1 MRRDETNL
9 GVPSQRL
16 DAEWTRYSLR
26 RLREKAPRAVREQV
40 HREIQQASAQARD
53 EKKEIQP
60 MQVLTHVM
68 AFFVGCVVG
77 MTMLA
82 LLMAKRGD
90 K

>member
-1 MRRDETNL
+1 
-9 GVPSQRL
+9 
-16 DAEWTRYSLR
+16 
-26 RLREKAPRAVREQV
+26 
-40 HREIQQASAQARD
+40 
-53 EKKEIQP
+53 

>member
-9 GVPSQRL
+9 GVSSQRL
-16 DAEWTRYSLR
+16 DAIRPRHSMR

-40 HREIQQASAQARD
+40 HREIQQASTQARD

-68 AFFVGCVVG
+68 AFCIGGIVGI
-77 MTMLA
+77 TALA
-82 LLMAKRGD
+82 LLMAGRD
-90 K
+90 DR